1 MEALDINNLHN
12 RSWIHLPAQA
22 DSFSLSSAGLD
33 NTVDCGWVEQ
43 MLPFIEAYSAV
54 GDTVLDPFCG
64 WGTTLLAAGQLQ
76 RRGVGVEIE
85 AARVEAIRQR
95 LAFYGLAELTSVHHG
110 DSRQLPLQDASID
123 IALTS
128 VPYYGPWQ
136 DTNWQTDAHAAGQ
149 CYRQMDYD
157 AFLAIMN
164 DVFADVARVLKPGA
178 YFIAM
183 AENLRIG
190 DQFVPLA
197 WDCGRLLQKHFVM
210 GDERIITYPKASD
223 SNPAGLKSNRSH
235 EYALIGQKPR

>member
-1 MEALDINNLHN
+1 METPTNKPLHN
-12 RSWIHLPAQA
+12 QSWIHLPAQA
-22 DSFSLSSAGLD
+22 EAFSLSSAGLD
-33 NTVDCGWVEQ
+33 HAVDCGWVEQ
-43 MLPFIEAYSAV
+43 MLPFIESYSKP
-54 GDTVLDPFCG
+54 GDTALDPFCG

-95 LAFYGLAELTSVHHG
+95 LAFYGLAEQTCVYHG
-110 DSRQLPLQDASID
+110 DSRQLPLPDASID

-128 VPYYGPWQ
+128 VPYFGPWQ
-136 DTNWQTDAHAAGQ
+136 DANWQTDAHAEGQ
-149 CYRQMDYD
+149 CYRQVDYD

-197 WDCGRLLQKHFVM
+197 WDCGRLLQQHFVM
-210 GDERIITYPKASD
+210 GDERIITYPKACD
-223 SNPAGLKSNRSH
+223 NNPAGLSSNRAH